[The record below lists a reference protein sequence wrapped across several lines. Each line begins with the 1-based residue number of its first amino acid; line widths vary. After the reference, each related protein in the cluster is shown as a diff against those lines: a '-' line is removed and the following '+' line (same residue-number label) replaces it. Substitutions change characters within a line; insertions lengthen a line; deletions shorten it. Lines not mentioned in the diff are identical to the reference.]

1 MAVPIVLRQIW
12 AFRNTLYII
21 LPPILLLPIP
31 IIINSTEASCGYAIL
46 LMAIYW
52 ITEAIPL
59 AATAFL
65 PLIIF
70 PLSGVMTASAVSAA
84 YFTDTAWLFVG
95 GLIIAVSVEV
105 TGLHKRIALRVLL
118 FVGAK
123 PRCLMFGFMLTTYF
137 LSMWISN
144 TATTAMMLP
153 IVEAVF
159 RELKAGE
166 EKRANEILDKLKSQ
180 RGHDTNG
187 EVDSGKA
194 STSFCNRSF
203 EDNDQNENKIEKE
216 SQIADFDDVIFIPEN
231 IETEE
236 QRNKRMDNLIK
247 GITLCVPYAASIGG
261 TATVTGT
268 GPNLVLSG
276 QFATLFPDATMK
288 LSFGTWIAY
297 ALPGSVCML
306 ILAYIWLSLYFLGF
320 NLREIAG
327 CFGGSEVTE
336 GERNARNVIVTEYK
350 KLGDIT
356 WKEVTVLSIFTTT
369 ALLWFFRD
377 PGFMPGWSILFEE
390 DYVDDGTVAMAMSF
404 LLFILPSEKPSFL
417 RKSSGLDEDG
427 KSEDSVSTTDS
438 DELLRPVAP
447 ILDWPTVHHKFPWAV
462 MLLITGGFAMAK
474 GATESGFSEWLG
486 DQLTFLGGIET
497 WAICL
502 IVTIVVC
509 LFTECSSNVATA
521 SIFVP
526 ILAQLAQSLEVH
538 PLYLMLPPVLA
549 ASLAFMLP
557 VATPPNALAFSYGH
571 LKVIDLIKA
580 GWMLNVLGV
589 LVISV
594 FINTYGVSYFGLN
607 EFPAWAALPGTSSGT
622 TSAPT
627 FNLTSTV

>member
-1 MAVPIVLRQIW
+1 MAVPMVLRQIW

-21 LPPILLLPIP
+21 IPPILLLPIP

-123 PRCLMFGFMLTTYF
+123 PRCLMFGFMMTTYF

-166 EKRANEILDKLKSQ
+166 EKRANE
-180 RGHDTNG
+180 DTN
-187 EVDSGKA
+187 VSMYLIL
-194 STSFCNRSF
+194 
-203 EDNDQNENKIEKE
+203 QNENKNEKE
-216 SQIADFDDVIFIPEN
+216 SQIADFNDVIFIPDD

-288 LSFGTWIAY
+288 LSFGSWIAY

-320 NLREIAG
+320 NLREIVG
-327 CFGGSEVTE
+327 CFRGSDVTE

-356 WKEVTVLSIFTTT
+356 WKEVTVLSLFTTT

-390 DYVDDGTVAMAMSF
+390 DYVDDGTVAMTMAF
-404 LLFILPSEKPSFL
+404 LLFVLPSERPSFL
-417 RKSSGLDEDG
+417 H
-427 KSEDSVSTTDS
+427 SVSTMES

-447 ILDWPTVHHKFPWAV
+447 ILDWKTVHHKFPWAV

-486 DQLTFLGGIET
+486 DQLIFLGGIET

-571 LKVIDLIKA
+571 LKVMDLIKA

-607 EFPAWAALPGTSSGT
+607 EFPAWAALPKTSGT
-622 TSAPT
+622 TAAPT
-627 FNLTSTV
+627 FNMTSTV

>member
-1 MAVPIVLRQIW
+1 MAVPMVLRQIW

-21 LPPILLLPIP
+21 IPPILLLPIP

-123 PRCLMFGFMLTTYF
+123 PRCLMFGFMMTTYF

-166 EKRANEILDKLKSQ
+166 EKRANEILDKLKTQ
-180 RGHDTNG
+180 RSHDTNA

-203 EDNDQNENKIEKE
+203 EDNDQNENKNEKE
-216 SQIADFDDVIFIPEN
+216 SQIADFNDVIFIPDD

-288 LSFGTWIAY
+288 LSFGSWIAY

-320 NLREIAG
+320 NLREIVG
-327 CFGGSEVTE
+327 CFRGSDVTE

-356 WKEVTVLSIFTTT
+356 WKEVTVLSLFTTT

-390 DYVDDGTVAMAMSF
+390 DYVDDGTVAMTMAF
-404 LLFILPSEKPSFL
+404 LLFVLPSERPSFL
-417 RKSSGLDEDG
+417 RKSSGLDEDD
-427 KSEDSVSTTDS
+427 KSEDSVSTMES

-447 ILDWPTVHHKFPWAV
+447 ILDWKTVHHKFPWAV

-486 DQLTFLGGIET
+486 DQLIFLGGIET

-571 LKVIDLIKA
+571 LKVMDLIKA

-607 EFPAWAALPGTSSGT
+607 EFPAWAALPKTSGT
-622 TSAPT
+622 TAAPT
-627 FNLTSTV
+627 FNMTSTV